1 MSSLKTTSNNSKV
14 IRSGSNLTTS
24 PIIVA
29 NDHSFFEPEFAG
41 YKEIRVIFGLSRTHL
56 FRLAKEG
63 KIKSVSLRDVGK
75 VKGRRLYNIA
85 SIRALLHES
94 GEEAVQ
100 TTEGVNP

>member
-1 MSSLKTTSNNSKV
+1 MSFVITTSNNDNV
-14 IRSGSNLTTS
+14 LPRGSSLTTS
-24 PIIVA
+24 PISVA
-29 NDHSFFEPEFAG
+29 NVHSCFEPEFAG
-41 YKEIRVIFGLSRTHL
+41 YKEIRLIFGLSRTHL

-94 GEEAVQ
+94 TEEAVQ
-100 TTEGVNP
+100 ATEGVA

>member
-1 MSSLKTTSNNSKV
+1 MIATSNNNNVIPRGSK
-14 IRSGSNLTTS
+14 LTAS
-24 PIIVA
+24 PLIVA
-29 NDHSFFEPEFAG
+29 NTHSFFEAEFAG

-94 GEEAVQ
+94 TEEVVQ
-100 TTEGVNP
+100 ATEGVA